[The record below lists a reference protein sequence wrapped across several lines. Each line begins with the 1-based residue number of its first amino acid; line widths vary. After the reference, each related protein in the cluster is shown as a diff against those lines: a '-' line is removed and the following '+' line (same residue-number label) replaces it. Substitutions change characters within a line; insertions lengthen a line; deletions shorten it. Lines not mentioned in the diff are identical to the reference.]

1 MFHVVKHGLLYDV
14 YVLVSSPRSGECLPI
29 VRPLRGPMYVMGNEK
44 YPRPIN
50 SCADLQ
56 FTPPPPFGDGLDTL
70 TSYIKTADEPFLRAD

>member
-14 YVLVSSPRSGECLPI
+14 YVLVSSQRSGECLPS

-44 YPRPIN
+44 CPRPIN

-56 FTPPPPFGDGLDTL
+56 FTPPHHSGTGSTL
-70 TSYIKTADEPFLRAD
+70 